1 MALLYYMLCQLRG
14 SKANWYAGMAELADA
29 HGSGPCD
36 YCSHEGSSP
45 FSCILHQRCSKQF
58 NTQEWR
64 NWQTRTVQVRVTIA
78 VMRVQVPFP
87 ASLKSAE
94 NICWFFC
101 RKEKNWYFNDISF
114 LREQWNISFYKYN
127 HSLDTC
133 NNFSHLCF
141 LLFAMFY
148 KYNHFLN
155 TCNE

>member
-29 HGSGPCD
+29 HGTGPCD

-45 FSCILHQRCSKQF
+45 FSCILINDAAEQL

-94 NICWFFC
+94 YICWFLRYNYYGDIKFC
-101 RKEKNWYFNDISF
+101 I
-114 LREQWNISFYKYN
+114 LAC
-127 HSLDTC
+127 L
-133 NNFSHLCF
+133 FSVSYRINSPASTIILSIHE
-141 LLFAMFY
+141 MN
-148 KYNHFLN
+148 KV
-155 TCNE
+155 

>member
-45 FSCILHQRCSKQF
+45 FSCILINDAAEQF

-87 ASLKSAE
+87 ALSKSAE
-94 NICWFFC
+94 KICWFL
-101 RKEKNWYFNDISF
+101 RVRLAAHVSNGWKSLIHPSSGKDIA
-114 LREQWNISFYKYN
+114 K
-127 HSLDTC
+127 TKGV
-133 NNFSHLCF
+133 
-141 LLFAMFY
+141 LFIECY
-148 KYNHFLN
+148 D
-155 TCNE
+155 

>member
-45 FSCILHQRCSKQF
+45 FSCILINDAAEQL

-87 ASLKSAE
+87 ASWKSAE
-94 NICWFFC
+94 YICWFLRYNYYDDIKFC
-101 RKEKNWYFNDISF
+101 ILACLFSVSYRI
-114 LREQWNISFYKYN
+114 
-127 HSLDTC
+127 
-133 NNFSHLCF
+133 NFPASTIILSIHE
-141 LLFAMFY
+141 MN
-148 KYNHFLN
+148 KV
-155 TCNE
+155 